1 MISGYLI
8 SAVRELLSA
17 PGAGRLFRAAAA
29 GAADVTDN
37 SLSSDV
43 QESVQE
49 VTTEA
54 TREVNQFVRFFEDH
68 IPDLAAF
75 GVRVLL
81 ALVLFFVGSK
91 IIKWIRKVVRR
102 SFERT
107 NADAGVRQFVDS
119 MLKFGLY
126 ALLLFIIATKFGV
139 ESSSVAALIAS
150 AGVAIGLAVQ
160 GSISNF
166 AGGILILL
174 LKPFVVGD
182 YIIVT
187 GENIEG
193 TVKEIQIF
201 YTKLATVDNQTVV
214 VPNSILTENSLTNV
228 TARPERQLDLKVG
241 ISYDADLRKAKKLIE
256 DMLCSDDSIIQD
268 EDVKVFV
275 DSLADSSVVIGLR
288 AWVPTDKYWA
298 TRWRLLEQIKLTFDD
313 EGIEIPYDQ
322 LTVHVKNDGQK
333 TE

>member
-1 MISGYLI
+1 M
-8 SAVRELLSA
+8 LSA
-17 PGAGRLFRAAAA
+17 FVTGRLFPAAAA

-37 SLSSDV
+37 SLPSDV

-49 VTTEA
+49 VTSEA
-54 TREVNQFVRFFEDH
+54 TQEVNQFVQFFEDH
-68 IPDLAAF
+68 IPDLVAF

-81 ALVLFFVGSK
+81 ALILFFVGSK
-91 IIKWIRKVVRR
+91 IIKWIRKVVRK

-107 NADAGVRQFVDS
+107 NADAGVSQFVDS

-160 GSISNF
+160 GSLSNF
-166 AGGILILL
+166 AGGVLILL
-174 LKPFVVGD
+174 LKPFAVGD

-187 GENIEG
+187 QEGIEG

-214 VPNSILTENSLTNV
+214 VPNSILTNNSLTNV
-228 TARPERQLDLKVG
+228 TARPERKLDLKVG
-241 ISYDADLRKAKKLIE
+241 ISYDADLKKAKSLIE
-256 DMLCSDDSIIQD
+256 DMLLHDESIIQD
-268 EDVKVFV
+268 EEIRVFV
-275 DSLADSSVVIGLR
+275 DSLGDSAVMIGLR
-288 AWVPTDKYWA
+288 AWVKTEEYWA
-298 TRWRLLEQIKLTFDD
+298 TRWRLMEEIKLTFDA
-313 EGIEIPYDQ
+313 EGINIPYNQ
-322 LTVHVKNDGQK
+322 LTVHVR
-333 TE
+333 